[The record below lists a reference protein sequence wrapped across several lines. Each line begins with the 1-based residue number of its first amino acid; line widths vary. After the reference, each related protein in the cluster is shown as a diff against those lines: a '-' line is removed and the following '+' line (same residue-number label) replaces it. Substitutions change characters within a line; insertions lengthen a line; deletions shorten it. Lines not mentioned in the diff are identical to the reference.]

1 VQESLRR
8 ALAAWLLT
16 ESRVP
21 VRIKH
26 LRIAADYLP
35 VCRVLSSR
43 KGNRSKRRGI
53 DGKAANDDGPKSHEF
68 ENVIEHPQYLPFL
81 RN

>member
-26 LRIAADYLP
+26 LRIAADYLL

-43 KGNRSKRRGI
+43 KGNRSKRRGV
-53 DGKAANDDGPKSHEF
+53 DGKAANDDGPKRLEF